1 MINTKKRFKFV
12 IHKNIFILG
21 LLRHT
26 FIYNHNQ
33 IIICLSSSKIVEVTD
48 NKYNPNTYTAESVKK
63 YETCCL
69 NKIMPK
75 TKTKMN
81 MHEAIIYNIIIK
93 RHVIGKNRIIL
104 NHKKRINYT

>member
-1 MINTKKRFKFV
+1 
-12 IHKNIFILG
+12 
-21 LLRHT
+21 
-26 FIYNHNQ
+26 
-33 IIICLSSSKIVEVTD
+33 VEVTD